1 MAVKVFAAIVI
12 GSSETELCIYEYT
25 GKKMMRQIDRLS
37 TRLSLGVDAYS
48 FGRLDPEKV
57 EQLCE
62 VLKDFKRTM
71 SAYKVDGY
79 RLCATSALREIP
91 SADITRDYI
100 EKQTGLHIDI
110 ITNSEHRFL
119 DYKSMASAG
128 EVFGEIIRSGTAVV
142 DIGGN
147 SMQVSFFDKDKL
159 VTTQN
164 LPLGRINTGEIYRPC
179 AKNNQH
185 FEALVRSLI
194 NNEMAGFSK
203 LYQKEKPTRN
213 LIVLDPDLL
222 DVIRS
227 FARQTDWLQV
237 DESAKVYSL
246 PVEQF
251 DALYSRALEM
261 STDELSVRFEL
272 SADAASLVL
281 QSLIFCKCLLEST
294 GAQMLWVMDV
304 SLCDGM
310 AYDFGIERKLLR
322 IDHNFDEDIVAAAR
336 NIAKRYKSGTT
347 HIRHV
352 EALSGEIF
360 DKTRKIHGLSSRERL
375 LLQICAILHNCGKY
389 ISLTNV
395 SDCAYNI
402 IMATEIIGLSHRE
415 RRIIANVVRYNNQ
428 GFQYYNELE
437 DTGVSQQDYLII
449 AKLTALLRI
458 ANALD
463 RTHEQKFEKTQVSL
477 KNGKLVFT
485 VDSAFDVTL
494 EKIALEHQREFFADV
509 FNLEPVI
516 VQKKV
521 TI

>member
-25 GKKMMRQIDRLS
+25 SRKIMRQIDRIS

-48 FGRLDPEKV
+48 FGRLDPGKV
-57 EQLCE
+57 EQLCQ

-71 SAYKVDGY
+71 NMYKTDGY

-119 DYKSMASAG
+119 DYKSMASVG
-128 EVFGEIIRSGTAVV
+128 EMFGEIIRSGTAIV

-179 AKNNQH
+179 ARNNQH
-185 FEALVRSLI
+185 FDALVRSLI
-194 NNEMAGFSK
+194 NHEMAGFSK
-203 LYQKEKPTRN
+203 LYQKEKPTKN
-213 LIVLDPDLL
+213 LIVMDQDLL
-222 DVIRS
+222 DAIRS
-227 FARQTDWLQV
+227 LCRRGDLQQI
-237 DESAKVYSL
+237 EEKGRVYAL
-246 PVEQF
+246 PAEQF
-251 DALYSRALEM
+251 SLLYRQALDM
-261 STDELSVRFEL
+261 SADELSERFEL
-272 SADAASLVL
+272 SADAANLVL
-281 QSLIFCKCLLEST
+281 QSLIFCACLLENT
-294 GAQMLWVMDV
+294 GAQMLWVPDV

-310 AYDFGIERKLLR
+310 AYDFGIEKKLLR
-322 IDHNFDEDIVAAAR
+322 QDHNFEEDIVAAAR
-336 NIAKRYKSGTT
+336 NIAKRYKSGSS

-352 EALSGEIF
+352 EYLCCEMF
-360 DKTRKIHGLSSRERL
+360 DRTRRIHGLSPRERL

-428 GFQYYNELE
+428 SFQYYNELE
-437 DTGVSQQDYLII
+437 DTGVSRQDYLII

-463 RTHEQKFEKTQVSL
+463 RSHEQKFSHTQVTM
-477 KNGKLVFT
+477 KPGKLIFT
-485 VDSAFDVTL
+485 VDSASDVTL
-494 EKIALEHQREFFADV
+494 EKIALAHQREFFADV

-516 VQKKV
+516 VQKKLA
-521 TI
+521 